1 MKKNQLFSVLMAS
14 ALLVSVGEASVYAA
28 AGPGSG
34 KTPTV
39 KTSAKAAVK
48 VKEGV
53 KAWTVNG
60 AQTTFKTVDA
70 GGYKLYSIS
79 QLAASL
85 GASIANE
92 SGSLVLKDRAGLHT
106 IKLKAGSKSYSLD
119 GEKRNFTTAPT
130 VSGGK
135 LYVELSAIVYGLG
148 GELFGSPL
156 QILGAAR
163 PQGEFDTLHWAADG
177 TVLANLEGETAQ
189 VYKFAA
195 NPGSYGLFSSDERA
209 SDFSVSADR
218 RYGAFTDET
227 GLLYVIDLTSGA
239 VKPLGTD
246 TATKTDLTWSADG
259 TSIYYIQ
266 GDKQEK
272 ISQISV
278 DTGTV
283 KELLADKVE
292 NKSELRISADGKRAV
307 YIVNITGS
315 AKNDADSTEDSLT
328 IDYSKAGEQLYQLD
342 LATKDA
348 KPAAL
353 TTSDDNKLYPEILA
367 DGTVV
372 YLSADPEGKTANALK
387 TVKPD
392 GTAANIALDIEVT
405 WAQAAGGGIIASGTA
420 ADGTSRIYSVP
431 VSGSAQELFR
441 TKADISEV
449 SVSADGG
456 KLAVITGGK
465 LVEIENGKAVQLTR

>member
-1 MKKNQLFSVLMAS
+1 MKRNQLLGVLMAS
-14 ALLVSVGEASVYAA
+14 ALLVSAGEASVYAA
-28 AGPGSG
+28 AGPVS
-34 KTPTV
+34 KPSSV
-39 KTSAKAAVK
+39 KASVKATVK

-92 SGSLVLKDRAGLHT
+92 SGSLVLKDKAGVHT
-106 IKLKAGSKSYSLD
+106 IKLKAGSKSYTLD
-119 GEKRNFTTAPT
+119 SVKHNFTTAPT
-130 VSGGK
+130 VFGGK
-135 LYVELSAIVYGLG
+135 LYVELSAIVNGLG

-156 QILGAAR
+156 QILGTAR
-163 PQGEFDTLHWAADG
+163 LQGEFDTIHWAADG
-177 TVLANLEGETAQ
+177 TVLANLESETTQ
-189 VYKFAA
+189 IYKFGA
-195 NPGSYGLFSSDERA
+195 NPGSFGLFSSDDKA
-209 SDFSVSADR
+209 SDFAVSGDR

-239 VKPLGTD
+239 VKPVGTD
-246 TATKTDLTWSADG
+246 TSTKTDLTWSTDG
-259 TSIYYIQ
+259 KIIYFIQ

-278 DTGTV
+278 DTGAVT
-283 KELLADKVE
+283 ELLADKVE
-292 NKSELRISADGKRAV
+292 NKSELHISADGKRAV
-307 YIVNITGS
+307 YIVNITGT

-328 IDYSKAGEQLYQLD
+328 VDFSKAGEQLYQLD
-342 LATKDA
+342 LSTKDA

-353 TTSDDNKLYPEILA
+353 TTSDDNKLYPEIQA

-372 YLSADPEGKTANALK
+372 YLSADPEGKTVNTLK

-392 GTAANIALDIEVT
+392 GTTANIALDIEVN
-405 WAQAAGGGIIASGTA
+405 WAEAAAGGIIASGTA
-420 ADGTSRIYSVP
+420 ADGTSRIYSVT
-431 VSGSAQELFR
+431 VSGSSQELFR

-449 SVSADGG
+449 AVSADGS
-456 KLAVITGGK
+456 KLAVIVGGK
-465 LVEIENGKAVQLTR
+465 LVTIENGKSVQLTR